1 MLLKLRVIEHNK
13 NCSVTFGGM
22 HASKPSQDLMGVK
35 LVPLTEKDDIEA
47 YLVTFER
54 IMGAHKVDKS
64 RWPHYLAPQLTGR
77 AQLAFAALP
86 TIDSDDYE
94 AIKAAILT

>member
-1 MLLKLRVIEHNK
+1 MKLVEESR
-13 NCSVTFGGM
+13 TT

-35 LVPLTEKDDIEA
+35 LVLKDDIEA

-64 RWPHYLAPQLTGR
+64 SWPHYLAPQLTGR
-77 AQLAFAALP
+77 AQLAFTALP
-86 TIDSDDYE
+86 TIDSDNYE
-94 AIKAAILT
+94 AIKAAVLTRYNINEEAYRRRF